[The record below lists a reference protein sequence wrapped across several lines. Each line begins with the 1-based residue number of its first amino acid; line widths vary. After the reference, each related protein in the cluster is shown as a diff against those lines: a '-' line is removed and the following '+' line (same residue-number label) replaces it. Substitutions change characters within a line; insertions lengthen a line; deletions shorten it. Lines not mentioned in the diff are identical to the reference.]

1 MYIQGSVKEA
11 AVMNSSIKIRLESI
25 FRDIFGDDTICLTA
39 ETNAED
45 IEGWDSL
52 KHISIMAAIQDE
64 FSVSFD
70 MDEIMKMN
78 NVGEMADA
86 IEGKLR

>member
-1 MYIQGSVKEA
+1 
-11 AVMNSSIKIRLESI
+11 MNSSIRERLESI

-70 MDEIMKMN
+70 MKMN

-86 IEGKLR
+86 IEGKLG